1 MKCLKLS
8 HSCLFKVPKFP
19 ISTHQVQ
26 LGKQAIVTRSNEVV
40 EIWTNSFFF
49 TYVHKWAWLT
59 KEKVLK
65 IDEYI
70 SNIWTLCK
78 ILEYFIMGF
87 WKLGAQRR

>member
-1 MKCLKLS
+1 MKVLKFEQIAFSS
-8 HSCLFKVPKFP
+8 HMS
-19 ISTHQVQ
+19 I
-26 LGKQAIVTRSNEVV
+26 R
-40 EIWTNSFFF
+40 
-49 TYVHKWAWLT
+49 WAWLT

-87 WKLGAQRR
+87 WKLGAQRG